1 MKKTLA
7 LLIAITIVSLILTVF
22 IANKSTKPTEQ
33 AVTTGITTEQAI
45 TTETTTEQSITTD
58 STITTEPAIT
68 TPTSI

>member
-22 IANKSTKPTEQ
+22 AVNKSTKPTEQ
-33 AVTTGITTEQAI
+33 AVTT
-45 TTETTTEQSITTD
+45 ETTTEQF
-58 STITTEPAIT
+58 ITTEPAIT

>member
-22 IANKSTKPTEQ
+22 AVNKSTKPTEQ
-33 AVTTGITTEQAI
+33 VV
-45 TTETTTEQSITTD
+45 TTETTTEQSITTEPAITTD

>member
-22 IANKSTKPTEQ
+22 AVNKSKPTEQ
-33 AVTTGITTEQAI
+33 VV
-45 TTETTTEQSITTD
+45 TTETTTEQSITTEPAITTD
-58 STITTEPAIT
+58 STITTEPAVT